1 MAACTAPP
9 GALKKRRAGE
19 PPRPSSASL
28 SAMLVSVAALYAVS
42 DSARRS
48 FAAALSRKRGSTA
61 KPPRARSGEER
72 SGSTVATLMSVGRR
86 AEVRRPRKRDRFEE
100 RGDTLVECCERQIA
114 AALRRAESAFERGG
128 RRGNRK
134 TRSHGRPDIESEAGE
149 V

>member
-48 FAAALSRKRGSTA
+48 FAAAVSRKRGSTA
-61 KPPRARSGEER
+61 KPPRARSGQER
-72 SGSTVATLMSVGRR
+72 SGSTAATLMSVGGG
-86 AEVRRPRKRDRFEE
+86 AEVRRPRKGDRFEE
-100 RGDTLVECCERQIA
+100 CGDIFVECCERQVA
-114 AALRRAESAFERGG
+114 AALRRAENLLERGG
-128 RRGNRK
+128 R
-134 TRSHGRPDIESEAGE
+134 
-149 V
+149 